1 MRAFSKWLMPIFL
14 VLAWLILNNSM
25 SAGQFVL
32 GVALAL
38 GLVWAAKSLR
48 PLQAKPRHFWV
59 GVKLAGRVVQDI
71 IRSNIA
77 VARIIWRPDE
87 KMVSGFMDIP
97 LDMRDPHGLAIL
109 ACILTYTPGSVW
121 VELSPSGDSLHL
133 HVLDLKDESEWIELV
148 KHRYER
154 DLMEI
159 FE

>member
-1 MRAFSKWLMPIFL
+1 MRAFAKWLMPAFL

-32 GVALAL
+32 GLALAFA
-38 GLVWAAKSLR
+38 LVWAAKSLR
-48 PLQAKPRHFWV
+48 PLRAKPQHFWL
-59 GVKLAGRVVQDI
+59 GVKLAGRVTQDI

-77 VARIIWRPDE
+77 VARIIWLPEE
-87 KMVSGFMDIP
+87 KLVSGFMDIP

-133 HVLDLKDESEWIELV
+133 HVLDLKDESEWVELV